1 MSIILLASP
10 LGFVFISL
18 PFRLFSKVSQRCWII
33 NSHRLIVHCQVAL
46 FILSVPLFF
55 IAFVSLIMHG
65 SLDLIK
71 QSYVTEIT
79 NAINPTT
86 IIWSIDYISLFISLI
101 LFTITNEY
109 LFHDT
114 TPRIRSLEIKRFLGC
129 CIFGVVFIITPC
141 LAFPLYI
148 AWKEYQYLKLT

>member
-1 MSIILLASP
+1 
-10 LGFVFISL
+10 
-18 PFRLFSKVSQRCWII
+18 
-33 NSHRLIVHCQVAL
+33 
-46 FILSVPLFF
+46 
-55 IAFVSLIMHG
+55 MHG

-71 QSYVTEIT
+71 QTYVTEIT
-79 NAINPTT
+79 NAINPIT

-101 LFTITNEY
+101 LFIVTNEY
-109 LFHDT
+109 LFHDN

-129 CIFGVVFIITPC
+129 FIFGIVFIITPC